1 MTAIFIIAEVE
12 KDDEVM
18 GFISTISLTFIPLL
32 IGIILLYGTYKR
44 VPTYES
50 FVEGGKEGIKIAVSI
65 IPFLV
70 GMLVAISIFRASG
83 ALDALMNWL
92 RPLMKSMGVPA
103 EIVPLLIIRPISG
116 TAALGMTSD
125 LIAVYGP
132 DSFIGR
138 LASVLQGSTDTTF
151 YVLTVYFGAVGI
163 KKMGDALKVGLLA
176 DVVGIIVSI
185 LIVGLIFGTT

>member
-1 MTAIFIIAEVE
+1 MEL
-12 KDDEVM
+12 
-18 GFISTISLTFIPLL
+18 ISYISMTFIPLL
-32 IGIILLYGTYKR
+32 IGFILLYGTFKQ
-44 VPTYES
+44 VATYES

-83 ALDALMNWL
+83 ALDALMNVL
-92 RPLMKSMGVPA
+92 RPFMKSIGIPA
-103 EIVPLLIIRPISG
+103 EIVPLLFIRPISG

-125 LIAVYGP
+125 LIATYGP

-176 DVVGIIVSI
+176 DAAGIIISI
-185 LIVGLIFGTT
+185 VVVALIFSSK

>member
-1 MTAIFIIAEVE
+1 MQIL
-12 KDDEVM
+12 
-18 GFISTISLTFIPLL
+18 SLISLMFIPVL
-32 IGIILLYGTYKR
+32 IGTILLYGTFKQ

-70 GMLVAISIFRASG
+70 GMLVAISVFRASG
-83 ALDALMNWL
+83 ALDALMKWI
-92 RPLMKSMGVPA
+92 RPAMESIGIPA
-103 EIVPLLIIRPISG
+103 EIVPLILIRPISG
-116 TAALGMTSD
+116 NAALGMTSD

-176 DVVGIIVSI
+176 DLVGIVAAIAVVAFFFS
-185 LIVGLIFGTT
+185 TK